1 MLKMVNICRIYYQ
14 KTKWLF
20 FGALYILL
28 LLYCNSG
35 HSCLYCINVLKHCN
49 RSDCQIRLQRS

>member
-28 LLYCNSG
+28 L
-35 HSCLYCINVLKHCN
+35 
-49 RSDCQIRLQRS
+49 